1 MRAAWGPLLVGGLL
15 LLAGCKQ
22 EDMYSQ
28 RKADNWDRST
38 FFDNHSSMR
47 HPVEGTEPRDAAN
60 PEVAEPTVITAALLN
75 RGEERFGIF
84 CTPCHGRSGHGEGM
98 IVQRGFPHPP
108 SLVEGK
114 LREAKAQVFYD
125 AMTHGYGA
133 MYSFADRV
141 SPADRWAVI
150 AYIRALQLSQD
161 ADPAT
166 LPAADRTRLEAAR

>member
-1 MRAAWGPLLVGGLL
+1 MRVAWAVAGLL

-22 EDMYSQ
+22 EDMYTQ
-28 RKADNWDRST
+28 QKAQNWDKSPFFRNQST
-38 FFDNHSSMR
+38 MQ
-47 HPVEGTEPRDAAN
+47 HPVEGTVARDAAN
-60 PEVAEPTVITAALLN
+60 PDVAAPPVITAALLN

-125 AMTHGYGA
+125 AITHGYGA

-141 SPADRWAVI
+141 SPADRWAVV

-161 ADPAT
+161 ADAAA
-166 LPAADRTRLEAAR
+166 LPAADRGRLEAAR